1 MKHRVSSQTLRDSSG
16 LPQFG
21 YIIERRG
28 VVQRPISSGFLAG
41 GSQIRILCENPTQTA
56 DKTDKGEPAPSSPF
70 RLRGTIDDLATPFGS
85 KKFKSATPA
94 TISFVS
100 NDELDK
106 ETAELDAVARFVISQ
121 TTEEAAEKF
130 ILFGHYKQSKT
141 TVSGALTEEVKVA
154 SVGFL
159 YDRFQL
165 LNDPKILFNYELG
178 IRPTA
183 TFDLAQDAKTFGFK
197 AFLAPGLAI
206 GKFIL
211 AQENDVFAGPAKGG
225 WLLVYPDLRL
235 VSEAMYA
242 SDAGSNVAIRDDDMY
257 VGLGIQPILEFS
269 LNVGNALD
277 RLRLS
282 ANIVS

>member
-1 MKHRVSSQTLRDSSG
+1 M
-16 LPQFG
+16 
-21 YIIERRG
+21 
-28 VVQRPISSGFLAG
+28 
-41 GSQIRILCENPTQTA
+41 
-56 DKTDKGEPAPSSPF
+56 
-70 RLRGTIDDLATPFGS
+70 
-85 KKFKSATPA
+85 
-94 TISFVS
+94 
-100 NDELDK
+100 
-106 ETAELDAVARFVISQ
+106 
-121 TTEEAAEKF
+121 
-130 ILFGHYKQSKT
+130 
-141 TVSGALTEEVKVA
+141 
-154 SVGFL
+154 
-159 YDRFQL
+159 

-282 ANIVS
+282 AKYRFMSVFSAVIDKTERYELNARYDFDRDGIANINLNYTDGENADTIQDERYWSVKFGLKF